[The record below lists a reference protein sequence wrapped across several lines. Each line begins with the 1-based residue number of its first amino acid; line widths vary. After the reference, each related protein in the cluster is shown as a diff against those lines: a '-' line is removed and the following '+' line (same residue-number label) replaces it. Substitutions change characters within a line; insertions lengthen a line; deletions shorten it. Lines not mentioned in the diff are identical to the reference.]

1 MTPLIDNHAAHRAGP
16 HRGRWL
22 IPLSLGVALGLVRPG
37 AAVAQVL
44 NFRHYTNSE
53 GLPQAQ
59 VLAMQQDHLGYMW
72 FATYGGLTRFN
83 GADFRTYTT
92 DDGLTSNSV
101 FDVKEDSKGRLFIG
115 TSRGLCI
122 MTRERFHCYRE
133 RDGLVYDDARSI
145 AIDPNGD
152 VWVGTTRGLSHV
164 SRHETR
170 NFTTA
175 DGLPDE
181 RIVRV
186 AVDST
191 GRVWVATSHG
201 LARLDGDRFRLDSP
215 DVIGARSIQFV
226 VPAGRGVLVGVA
238 GGRLYRREGDTI
250 VPVTADGIPDGTV
263 FVDAATARDGTIWVA
278 TLDGALRIRD
288 GRADRIGRKNG
299 LLADLVIRVAI
310 DREDDVWFGTENG
323 ASKMVP
329 GPFRTYTESEGLP
342 SPFVRAIAA
351 DAEGRLWVGTRNGVA
366 VREGERFRP
375 IPLPGVPDSRVYGLA
390 IAPEGGMLIGTR
402 RGLAWYAPGRVRLY
416 REPDGL
422 PGEVVY
428 ALLPDGAG
436 GVWIGTDRGLARWK
450 AGRITAVDRTPLKGT
465 SIMSLARDSRGR
477 LWMGRTAGGI
487 AVLEG
492 DSVRVLNST
501 NGATDQTVWALRE
514 DALGRMWAAT
524 NGDGALRI
532 EDSGIRR
539 LTVRDGLA
547 SSFIW
552 QVLSDAAGDI
562 WLFGNLGMDRFSKD
576 ELTHFGQGSGLIELE
591 GAANSAFMDAERDL
605 WFGTGSGVVRY
616 TPGLDLHRA
625 LPLPVYIE
633 ELSQGDST
641 LSVDSGRPTRVAG
654 GSMFI
659 RFASPSFRDE
669 SSIRYRYRLSG
680 ADTGWSRPSRE
691 RSVTYAGLAP
701 GHYRFE
707 VVATSGAA
715 RSLTPATLAFD
726 VMPAFWQTW
735 WFRLLALLL
744 LGAAAAAVPLLR
756 ARALERERQRL
767 EGLVAHHTHE
777 LESKNILLEQ
787 SNRDLEHFAYVA
799 SHDLQEPLRKIQSFS
814 DRVLKQYAGA
824 LDEQGRDYL
833 GRMSGAAAR
842 MQNLIE
848 ALLSLSRV
856 STKKGEVAQID
867 LRALTQEVLGDLE
880 FRLQSTCGRVDVGD
894 LPCIEGDPVQMRQLL
909 QNLIGNAL
917 KFHRPGEPPVV
928 TVSAARRDRQL
939 EIRVEDNGIG
949 FENKDAARVFLPF
962 HRLHGRA
969 EYEGTGIGLTICR
982 KIVQRHDGTIRA
994 ESQPGSGSR
1003 FIITLPLHRLVEV
1016 TNAA

>member
-1 MTPLIDNHAAHRAGP
+1 MTSLTDNRAAYRTAP
-16 HRGRWL
+16 HWSRWL
-22 IPLSLGVALGLVRPG
+22 IPLSLGVALCFVRPG
-37 AAVAQVL
+37 AAAAQVL

-59 VLAMQQDHLGYMW
+59 VLAMQQDRLGYMW
-72 FATYGGLTRFN
+72 FATYGGLSRFN

-92 DDGLTSNSV
+92 EDGLTSNSV
-101 FDVKEDSKGRLFIG
+101 FDVKEDGKGRLFVG

-122 MTRERFHCYRE
+122 MAQERFRCYGE

-145 AIDPNGD
+145 AIDANGD
-152 VWVGTTRGLSHV
+152 AWVGTTRGVSHV
-164 SRHETR
+164 TRHAIR

-175 DGLPDE
+175 NGLPDE

-191 GRVWVATSHG
+191 GRVWAATSRG

-215 DVIGARSIQFV
+215 DEIGASRIQFV
-226 VPAGRGVLVGVA
+226 VPAGRGVLVGVE
-238 GGRLYRREGDTI
+238 GGRLFRREEDTT
-250 VPVTADGIPDGTV
+250 VPVRADGIPDGTV
-263 FVDAATARDGTIWVA
+263 FVDAATARDGTLWVA

-288 GRADRIGRKNG
+288 GKVDRIGRTNG
-299 LLADLVIRVAI
+299 LLAKLLIRVQI
-310 DREDDVWFGTENG
+310 DREGVVWFGTENG
-323 ASKMVP
+323 ASKLVP

-342 SPFVRAIAA
+342 NPFVRAIAA
-351 DAEGRLWVGTRNGVA
+351 DAEGRLWVGTRIGVA

-390 IAPEGGMLIGTR
+390 TAPEGGMLIGTR
-402 RGLAWYAPGRVRLY
+402 RGLAWYHAGRVRLFG
-416 REPDGL
+416 ELDGL
-422 PGEVVY
+422 PGQVVY
-428 ALLPDGAG
+428 SLLPDGAG
-436 GVWIGTDRGLARWK
+436 GVWIATDRGLARWK
-450 AGRITAVDRTPLKGT
+450 SGRITAVDKTPLNGT

-492 DSVRVLNST
+492 DSVRVLNSS

-514 DALGRMWAAT
+514 DALGRMWAGT

-539 LTVRDGLA
+539 FTVRDGLA
-547 SSFIW
+547 SNFIW
-552 QVLSDAAGDI
+552 QVLSDSVGDI

-576 ELTHFGQGSGLIELE
+576 VLTHFGRGSGLIELE
-591 GAANSAFMDAERDL
+591 GAANSAFMDAESNL

-616 TPGLDLHRA
+616 TPGLDLHRD
-625 LPLPVYIE
+625 LPPPVYIE
-633 ELSQGDST
+633 ELSQGDS
-641 LSVDSGRPTRVAG
+641 SISIDSDRPIRVAG
-654 GSMFI
+654 GSMHI

-669 SSIRYRYRLSG
+669 SAIRYRYRLVG
-680 ADTGWSRPSRE
+680 ADTGLSRASRE

-701 GHYRFE
+701 GRYRFE
-707 VVATSGAA
+707 VVSTSGGV
-715 RSLTPATLAFD
+715 RSATPATLAFD
-726 VMPAFWQTW
+726 VMPTFWQTW
-735 WFRLLALLL
+735 WFRILSVLL
-744 LGAAAAAVPLLR
+744 LGAAAATVPLSR
-756 ARALERERQRL
+756 ARALERERRRL
-767 EGLVAHHTHE
+767 EGLVAFHTHE
-777 LESKNILLEQ
+777 LASKNVLLEQ

-799 SHDLQEPLRKIQSFS
+799 SHDLQEPLRKIRSFS
-814 DRVLKQYAGA
+814 DRVTKQYAGA
-824 LDEQGRDYL
+824 LDAQGRDYL
-833 GRMSGAAAR
+833 GRMSGAAER

-856 STKKGEVAQID
+856 STKKSETSPVD
-867 LRALTQEVLGDLE
+867 LRVVTQEVLGDLE
-880 FRLQSTCGRVDVGD
+880 FRIQSTRGRVVVGD

-917 KFHRPGEPPVV
+917 KFHRPDEPPVV
-928 TVSAARRDRQL
+928 RVSAARYDGVL
-939 EIRVEDNGIG
+939 ELRVEDNGIG
-949 FENKDAARVFLPF
+949 FESKDAARVFLPF

-982 KIVQRHDGTIRA
+982 KIAERHNGSIRA
-994 ESQPGSGSR
+994 ESHPGSGSR
-1003 FIITLPLHRLVEV
+1003 FIVTLPLNKLIEV
-1016 TNAA
+1016 SHAA